1 MVRQEETYL
10 RTENLAAGYDGKAW
24 IREISIHASRGEI
37 VTLIGPNGA
46 GKSTILKSIAGQL
59 KPVGGVVSLDGRP
72 REQWPE
78 TEIARRM
85 AVMMT
90 ERTQPELMTCF
101 DVAAMGR
108 YPHTGRFGTLSEA
121 DRKVV
126 WHALD
131 MVHAKELAD
140 RDFSRISD
148 GQRQRILLARAICQQ
163 PQIILL
169 DEPTS
174 FLDIRHK
181 MELLTILKTLVREK
195 QVAVLMSMHELDLA
209 QKVSDYI
216 VCVGENKI
224 WKCGTPEEIFKEEYI
239 RRLYDLDNGY
249 YSEIFGSVEIK
260 RDAGKW
266 GERSPAADVSAAN
279 DAGKPGTPEV
289 FVIAGGGSGASV
301 FRQLQREGIP
311 FAAGVL
317 HRNDIDYELARML
330 ADCVVPE
337 RAYERIGEEAYAQA
351 LRIMRDCGRVICCL
365 KDEEF
370 GEMNDGNRRLLR
382 EAEKAGL
389 NVERRT

>member
-1 MVRQEETYL
+1 MEVLRQEEAYL

-72 REQWPE
+72 REQWPK

-224 WKCGTPEEIFKEEYI
+224 WKCGTPEEIFTETCMEELFGIPGGSYCAE
-239 RRLYDLDNGY
+239 Y
-249 YSEIFGSVEIK
+249 GSVEL
-260 RDAGKW
+260 
-266 GERSPAADVSAAN
+266 PAAA
-279 DAGKPGTPEV
+279 GTPEV
-289 FVIAGGGSGASV
+289 FVIGGNGSGIPV
-301 FRQLQREGIP
+301 YRQLQRQGIP

-317 HRNDIDYELARML
+317 HENDLDYPVAKALAVQVVSEQPYEVIREETYEEALRVMKVCGKVILCVQEFGSGNRKNKELAQWAEQNRML
-330 ADCVVPE
+330 VSPAVNGWE
-337 RAYERIGEEAYAQA
+337 
-351 LRIMRDCGRVICCL
+351 
-365 KDEEF
+365 
-370 GEMNDGNRRLLR
+370 
-382 EAEKAGL
+382 
-389 NVERRT
+389 

>member
-1 MVRQEETYL
+1 MRQEEAYL
-10 RTENLAAGYDGKAW
+10 YTEDLAAGYDGKAW

-59 KPVGGVVSLDGRP
+59 KPVGGVVSLEGRP
-72 REQWPE
+72 REQWSE
-78 TEIARRM
+78 MEIARRM

-108 YPHTGRFGTLSEA
+108 YPHTGRFGILSES
-121 DRKVV
+121 DREIVRE
-126 WHALD
+126 ALA
-131 MVHAKELAD
+131 MVHAEELAD

-181 MELLTILKTLVREK
+181 MELLMILKALVREK
-195 QVAVLMSMHELDLA
+195 RVAVLMSMHELDLA

-224 WKCGTPEEIFKEEYI
+224 WRCGMPEEIFTETCMEELFGIPGGSYCAE
-239 RRLYDLDNGY
+239 Y
-249 YSEIFGSVEIK
+249 GSVELQAVK
-260 RDAGKW
+260 
-266 GERSPAADVSAAN
+266 
-279 DAGKPGTPEV
+279 GTPEV
-289 FVIAGGGSGASV
+289 FVIGGNGSGIPV
-301 FRQLQREGIP
+301 YRQLQRQGIP

-317 HRNDIDYELARML
+317 HKNDLDYPVAKALAVQ
-330 ADCVVPE
+330 VVSE
-337 RAYERIGEEAYAQA
+337 RPYEAIREETYEEA
-351 LRIMRDCGRVICCL
+351 LRVMKKCRKVICCVQ
-365 KDEEF
+365 EF
-370 GEMNDGNRRLLR
+370 GCGNQKNKELTQWAVEKGVL
-382 EAEKAGL
+382 AEVK
-389 NVERRT
+389 NVCAL

>member
-1 MVRQEETYL
+1 MKKQSYL
-10 RTENLAAGYDGKAW
+10 STENLAAGYDGKAW

-72 REQWPE
+72 REQWPK

-224 WKCGTPEEIFKEEYI
+224 WKCGTPEEIFTETCMEELFGIPGGSYCA
-239 RRLYDLDNGY
+239 GY
-249 YSEIFGSVEIK
+249 GSVEL
-260 RDAGKW
+260 
-266 GERSPAADVSAAN
+266 PAAS
-279 DAGKPGTPEV
+279 GTPEV
-289 FVIAGGGSGASV
+289 FVIGGNGSGIPV
-301 FRQLQREGIP
+301 YRQLQRQGIP

-317 HRNDIDYELARML
+317 HENDLDYPVAKALAVQVVSEQPYEVIREETYEEALRVMKVCGKVILCVQEFGSGNRKNKELAQWAEQNRML
-330 ADCVVPE
+330 VSPGMMRTCVP
-337 RAYERIGEEAYAQA
+337 
-351 LRIMRDCGRVICCL
+351 
-365 KDEEF
+365 
-370 GEMNDGNRRLLR
+370 
-382 EAEKAGL
+382 
-389 NVERRT
+389 

>member
-1 MVRQEETYL
+1 MPDSAWRISVPNKKEIETVRQEDAYL
-10 RTENLAAGYDGKAW
+10 KTEDLAAGYDGTAW

-59 KPVGGVVSLDGRP
+59 KPVGGVVSLDGR
-72 REQWPE
+72 EMGQWPE
-78 TEIARRM
+78 TEIAHRM

-108 YPHTGRFGTLSEA
+108 YPHTGRFGILSET
-121 DRKVV
+121 DREIVRD
-126 WHALD
+126 ALA
-131 MVHAKELAD
+131 MVHAQDLAD

-181 MELLTILKTLVREK
+181 MELLTILKKLVREK
-195 QVAVLMSMHELDLA
+195 RVAVLMSMHELDLA

-224 WKCGTPEEIFKEEYI
+224 WKCGTPEEILTAENMEMLFGIPAESYQAEY
-239 RRLYDLDNGY
+239 
-249 YSEIFGSVEIK
+249 GSVELPPVS
-260 RDAGKW
+260 
-266 GERSPAADVSAAN
+266 GE
-279 DAGKPGTPEV
+279 PEV
-289 FVIAGGGSGASV
+289 FVIGGNGSGIPV
-301 FRQLQREGIP
+301 YRKLQRQGIP

-317 HRNDIDYELARML
+317 HENDLDYPVAKALAVQ
-330 ADCVVPE
+330 VVSEQP
-337 RAYERIGEEAYAQA
+337 YEEIREETYEEA
-351 LRIMRDCGRVICCL
+351 LRAVKRCGKAICCVQ
-365 KDEEF
+365 KF
-370 GEMNDGNRRLLR
+370 GSGNRKNKELVQW
-382 EAEKAGL
+382 AEQNGILVSPA
-389 NVERRT
+389 NA

>member
-1 MVRQEETYL
+1 MRQEDAYL

-59 KPVGGVVSLDGRP
+59 KPVGGVVSLDGRGMG
-72 REQWPE
+72 QWPE

-108 YPHTGRFGTLSEA
+108 YPHTGRFGILSEA
-121 DRKVV
+121 DRGIVRD
-126 WHALD
+126 ALA
-131 MVHAKELAD
+131 MVHAQDMAD

-181 MELLTILKTLVREK
+181 MELLTILKKLVREK
-195 QVAVLMSMHELDLA
+195 RVAVLMSMHELDLA

-224 WKCGTPEEIFKEEYI
+224 WKCGTPEEIFTAENMEELFGI
-239 RRLYDLDNGY
+239 RAESYQAEY
-249 YSEIFGSVEIK
+249 GSVELPPVS
-260 RDAGKW
+260 
-266 GERSPAADVSAAN
+266 GE
-279 DAGKPGTPEV
+279 PEV
-289 FVIAGGGSGASV
+289 FVIGGNGSGIPV
-301 FRQLQREGIP
+301 YRKLQRQGIP

-317 HRNDIDYELARML
+317 HENDLDYPVAKALAVQ
-330 ADCVVPE
+330 VVSEQP
-337 RAYERIGEEAYAQA
+337 YEEIREETYEEA
-351 LRIMRDCGRVICCL
+351 LRAVKRCGKVICCVQ
-365 KDEEF
+365 KF
-370 GEMNDGNRRLLR
+370 GSGNRKNKELVQW
-382 EAEKAGL
+382 AEQNGILVSPADA
-389 NVERRT
+389 

>member
-1 MVRQEETYL
+1 MKKQSYL
-10 RTENLAAGYDGKAW
+10 STENLAAGYDGKAW

-72 REQWPE
+72 REQWPK

-224 WKCGTPEEIFKEEYI
+224 WKCGTPEEIFTETCMEELFGIPGGSYCAE
-239 RRLYDLDNGY
+239 Y
-249 YSEIFGSVEIK
+249 GSVEL
-260 RDAGKW
+260 
-266 GERSPAADVSAAN
+266 PAAA
-279 DAGKPGTPEV
+279 GTPEV
-289 FVIAGGGSGASV
+289 FVIGGNGSGIPV
-301 FRQLQREGIP
+301 YRQLQRQGIP

-317 HRNDIDYELARML
+317 HENDLDYPVAKALAVQ
-330 ADCVVPE
+330 VVSEQPYE
-337 RAYERIGEEAYAQA
+337 VIREETYEEGTSGDEGVWKGDLMRAGVWKREQEKQGIGAV
-351 LRIMRDCGRVICCL
+351 GRA
-365 KDEEF
+365 K
-370 GEMNDGNRRLLR
+370 
-382 EAEKAGL
+382 
-389 NVERRT
+389 

>member
-1 MVRQEETYL
+1 MKEQSYL
-10 RTENLAAGYDGKAW
+10 RTEDLAAGYDGTAW

-59 KPVGGVVSLDGRP
+59 KPVGGVVSLDGR
-72 REQWPE
+72 EMGQWPE

-108 YPHTGRFGTLSEA
+108 YPHTGRFGILSET
-121 DRKVV
+121 DREIVRD
-126 WHALD
+126 ALA
-131 MVHAKELAD
+131 MVHAQDLAD

-181 MELLTILKTLVREK
+181 MELLTILKKLVREK
-195 QVAVLMSMHELDLA
+195 RVAVLMSMHELDLA

-224 WKCGTPEEIFKEEYI
+224 WKCGTPEKIFTAENMEELFGIPAESYQAE
-239 RRLYDLDNGY
+239 Y
-249 YSEIFGSVEIK
+249 GSVELPPVS
-260 RDAGKW
+260 
-266 GERSPAADVSAAN
+266 GE
-279 DAGKPGTPEV
+279 PE
-289 FVIAGGGSGASV
+289 
-301 FRQLQREGIP
+301 LQRQGIP

-317 HRNDIDYELARML
+317 HENDLDYPVAKALAVQ
-330 ADCVVPE
+330 VVSEQP
-337 RAYERIGEEAYAQA
+337 YEEIREETYEEA
-351 LRIMRDCGRVICCL
+351 LRVMKRCGKAICCVQ
-365 KDEEF
+365 KF
-370 GEMNDGNRRLLR
+370 GSGNRKNKELVQW
-382 EAEKAGL
+382 AEQNGILVSPA
-389 NVERRT
+389 NA

>member
-1 MVRQEETYL
+1 MKKQSYL
-10 RTENLAAGYDGKAW
+10 STENLAAGYDGKAW

-224 WKCGTPEEIFKEEYI
+224 WKCGTPEEIFTETCM
-239 RRLYDLDNGY
+239 DLDY
-249 YSEIFGSVEIK
+249 PVAKALAVQVVSEQPYEVIREETYEEALRVMKVCGKVILCVQEFGSGNRKNKELAQWAEQNRMLV
-260 RDAGKW
+260 
-266 GERSPAADVSAAN
+266 SPAVN
-279 DAGKPGTPEV
+279 GWE
-289 FVIAGGGSGASV
+289 
-301 FRQLQREGIP
+301 
-311 FAAGVL
+311 
-317 HRNDIDYELARML
+317 
-330 ADCVVPE
+330 
-337 RAYERIGEEAYAQA
+337 
-351 LRIMRDCGRVICCL
+351 
-365 KDEEF
+365 
-370 GEMNDGNRRLLR
+370 
-382 EAEKAGL
+382 
-389 NVERRT
+389 

>member
-1 MVRQEETYL
+1 MPDSAWRISVPNKKEIETVRQEDAYL
-10 RTENLAAGYDGKAW
+10 KTEDLAAGYDGTAW

-59 KPVGGVVSLDGRP
+59 KPVGGVVSLDGR
-72 REQWPE
+72 EMGQWPE
-78 TEIARRM
+78 TEIAHRM

-108 YPHTGRFGTLSEA
+108 YPHTGRFGILSET
-121 DRKVV
+121 DREIVRD
-126 WHALD
+126 ALA
-131 MVHAKELAD
+131 MVHAQDLAD

-181 MELLTILKTLVREK
+181 MELLTILKKLVREK
-195 QVAVLMSMHELDLA
+195 RVAVLMSMHELDLA

-224 WKCGTPEEIFKEEYI
+224 WKCGTPEKIFTAENMEEM
-239 RRLYDLDNGY
+239 
-249 YSEIFGSVEIK
+249 F
-260 RDAGKW
+260 
-266 GERSPAADVSAAN
+266 
-279 DAGKPGTPEV
+279 
-289 FVIAGGGSGASV
+289 
-301 FRQLQREGIP
+301 GIP
-311 FAAGVL
+311 AES
-317 HRNDIDYELARML
+317 Y
-330 ADCVVPE
+330 
-337 RAYERIGEEAYAQA
+337 QA
-351 LRIMRDCGRVICCL
+351 
-365 KDEEF
+365 
-370 GEMNDGNRRLLR
+370 
-382 EAEKAGL
+382 
-389 NVERRT
+389 

>member
-1 MVRQEETYL
+1 MEMLRQEEAYL

-59 KPVGGVVSLDGRP
+59 KPVGGVVSLDGRMM
-72 REQWPE
+72 EQWPE

-131 MVHAKELAD
+131 MVHAEELED
-140 RDFSRISD
+140 REFSRISD
-148 GQRQRILLARAICQQ
+148 GQKQRILLARAICQQ

-224 WKCGTPEEIFKEEYI
+224 WKCGTPEEIFTETCMEELFGIPGGSYCAE
-239 RRLYDLDNGY
+239 Y
-249 YSEIFGSVEIK
+249 GSVEL
-260 RDAGKW
+260 
-266 GERSPAADVSAAN
+266 PAAA
-279 DAGKPGTPEV
+279 GTPEV
-289 FVIAGGGSGASV
+289 FVIGGNGSGIPV
-301 FRQLQREGIP
+301 YRQLQRQGIP

-317 HRNDIDYELARML
+317 HENDLDYPVAKALAVQVVSEQPYEVIREETYEEALRVMKVCGKVILCVQEFGSGNRKNKELAQWAEQNRML
-330 ADCVVPE
+330 VSPAVNGWE
-337 RAYERIGEEAYAQA
+337 
-351 LRIMRDCGRVICCL
+351 
-365 KDEEF
+365 
-370 GEMNDGNRRLLR
+370 
-382 EAEKAGL
+382 
-389 NVERRT
+389 

>member
-1 MVRQEETYL
+1 MVRQEEAYL

-59 KPVGGVVSLDGRP
+59 KPVGGVVSLDGRMM
-72 REQWPE
+72 EQWPE

-174 FLDIRHK
+174 FLDILHK